1 MLNQIADKDVEGF
14 KVPSF
19 INPPSKNLIKQRHM
33 QAAPKIMQKPAQ
45 LKFMEPQIKKTKISQ
60 DFKNNCE

>member
-33 QAAPKIMQKPAQ
+33 QAAPKIMQKPA
-45 LKFMEPQIKKTKISQ
+45 
-60 DFKNNCE
+60 